1 MQEFREIE
9 QKLAQA
15 EPLGDELTASWE
27 SFQFIVTVAGH
38 YADQTSGWF
47 AKWMSVIPPAC
58 EGRDYLGLA
67 PSMRHEPEED
77 IEPLDLEAL
86 NEDDAAR
93 ALASI
98 AAALLKHL
106 PAAAAAATDPADAR
120 ACAKAA
126 EAAAEVRDLLAMDG

>member
-1 MQEFREIE
+1 MQRFTEIE

-15 EPLGDELTASWE
+15 KPLDELTASCE
-27 SFQFIVTVAGH
+27 AFQFIVTVADH
-38 YADQTSGWF
+38 YADHTSGWF

-67 PSMRHEPEED
+67 PSMRREVVAD
-77 IEPLDLEAL
+77 VDPLDLEAIS
-86 NEDDAAR
+86 EDEAAR
-93 ALASI
+93 SLASI
-98 AAALLKHL
+98 VAALLKHL
-106 PAAAAAATDPADAR
+106 PAAAAMATDPADAQ